1 MEYIAPSFAEGEQ
14 NRKILV
20 PYELPTA
27 DTSIKVSVKTDRG
40 SYTEIKTITSTD
52 GLGYHVAEVPFS
64 GKWRTIQFKFELITT
79 DVEVTPKL
87 YANITNLSETCGNK
101 S

>member
-1 MEYIAPSFAEGEQ
+1 MEYISPSFAEGEQ

-20 PYELPTA
+20 PYEIPTVN
-27 DTSIKVSVKTDRG
+27 TSIKIYVKTDRG

-79 DVEVTPKL
+79 DVAVTPKL

>member
-27 DTSIKVSVKTDRG
+27 NTSIKVSVKTDRG
-40 SYTEIKTITSTD
+40 NYTEIKTISSTD

-79 DVEVTPKL
+79 DVSVTPKL